1 MKQFYFFFIWC
12 SMSIVSCSAGNDE
25 PANEAS
31 SEIFATGLNTFPGIG
46 EEQELKVVSDKAWK
60 IRSDSKWLAFTPSSG
75 EGSVSVRVTAA
86 YNLGNSR
93 VAECLISN
101 EDNSITLE
109 VSQEKA
115 VKPAT
120 NKKAGDPDVSF
131 DQGKMDERYSQMRE
145 WIKAGVEGG
154 IPFLRDEM
162 RNIKYTFESDV
173 TAEQLATVTKSL
185 SDAGGGTV
193 YLKNG
198 TYHFASVIRMYD
210 KISVVG
216 ESREGVKIII
226 DESMKTGKLFDFY
239 NSRNSGLRNV
249 TIQGGWRNGNGDNHP
264 EYPWNE
270 DSPVELPDVSVIS
283 IGMGGAVNCWVDNVS
298 IINSALHPIYIS
310 DKGEHNTIRDT
321 EIDGCFNKG
330 GGCQG
335 YLYIG
340 GASNLVTGCRVTH
353 LRHIS
358 MQGES
363 SKYNVVFDNDFRQE
377 VSFHSGDGGD
387 NLVEYNRI
395 LLPEDMPDNYYAIM
409 GPWSIQHKIGGV
421 NYLYRNSCQEDNH
434 RGVVPWFDPKVVYCG
449 PWEVKPANPHA
460 NFTPSKSPAPK
471 GGTFY
476 PAMLD

>member
-1 MKQFYFFFIWC
+1 MKQFYFFFVGC
-12 SMSIVSCSAGNDE
+12 SMSIMSCSAGNDE
-25 PANEAS
+25 PVNDGSA
-31 SEIFATGLNTFPGIG
+31 EIFITGLNTFSGIG
-46 EEQELKVVSDKAWK
+46 EEQELKVTSDKVWK
-60 IRSDSKWLAFTPSSG
+60 ISSDSKWLAFTPSSG
-75 EGSVSVRVTAA
+75 EGTTCVRVTAA
-86 YNLGNSR
+86 YNFGNSR
-93 VAECLISN
+93 VAECLITN
-101 EDNSITLE
+101 EGNSTTLA

-115 VKPAT
+115 VKPVT
-120 NKKAGDPDVSF
+120 NKKVGNPDVSF
-131 DQGKMDERYSQMRE
+131 DENKMDERYSQMKE

-154 IPFLRDEM
+154 IPFLQDEM
-162 RNIKYTFESDV
+162 NNIKYTLESDV
-173 TAEQLATVTKSL
+173 TAEELATVTKSL
-185 SDAGGGTV
+185 SDAGGGTIF
-193 YLKNG
+193 LKNG
-198 TYHFASVIRMYD
+198 TYHFSSAIRMYN
-210 KISVVG
+210 KISVIG
-216 ESREGVKIII
+216 ESREGVRIII

-249 TIQGGWRNGNGDNHP
+249 TIQGGWRNENGDNYP

-340 GASNLVTGCRVTH
+340 GVSNLITGCKVTH

-358 MQGES
+358 MQGER

-395 LLPEDMPDNYYAIM
+395 LLPEDMPGIYYAIM
-409 GPWSIQHKIGGV
+409 GPWSIQHEVGGI

-434 RGVVPWFDPKVVYCG
+434 RGIVPWFDPKVVYLG

-476 PAMLD
+476 PVMLD